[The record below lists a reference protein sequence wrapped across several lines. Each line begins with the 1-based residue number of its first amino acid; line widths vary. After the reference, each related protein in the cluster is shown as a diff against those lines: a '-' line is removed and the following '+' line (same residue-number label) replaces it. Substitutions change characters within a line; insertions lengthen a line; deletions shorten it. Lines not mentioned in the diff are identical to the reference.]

1 MEVGDEVVLT
11 IVAKALS
18 AGTVINT
25 AEVVSDTP
33 DPDKDNN
40 KDKAI
45 VIVKDKPTPDNPP
58 KTPKTPTP
66 KTPAT
71 MHATGNPIV
80 MVLLALFALVGATL
94 RRKD

>member
-11 IVAKALS
+11 IVCKALT

-33 DPDKDNN
+33 DPDMENN

-45 VIVKDKPTPDNPP
+45 VTVKKNNPTPDNPP
-58 KTPKTPTP
+58 KTPKTP

-71 MHATGNPIV
+71 MHAAGNPIV
-80 MVLLALFALVGATL
+80 MVLLALLAIAGVTL
-94 RRKD
+94 RRKY